1 MRDFSQALQDKID
14 IITQNWIE
22 AVRSD
27 EQIETAKQLTYTS
40 VRDSLPIVLEAI
52 ATMLSQSQDSDIHT
66 LVEKSFEHG
75 TLRAKQGYDAEEIAR
90 EYRSLR
96 WVIFEALEPE
106 LLKGSATEVSR
117 AYRLI
122 NTALDEV
129 IAKCFKSYTL
139 ERLRELEELQN
150 ELQLTNQEQKVAQ
163 INQRYSGNF
172 AL

>member
-1 MRDFSQALQDKID
+1 M
-14 IITQNWIE
+14 
-22 AVRSD
+22 
-27 EQIETAKQLTYTS
+27 
-40 VRDSLPIVLEAI
+40 
-52 ATMLSQSQDSDIHT
+52 
-66 LVEKSFEHG
+66 
-75 TLRAKQGYDAEEIAR
+75 
-90 EYRSLR
+90 
-96 WVIFEALEPE
+96 
-106 LLKGSATEVSR
+106 LKGSATEVSR